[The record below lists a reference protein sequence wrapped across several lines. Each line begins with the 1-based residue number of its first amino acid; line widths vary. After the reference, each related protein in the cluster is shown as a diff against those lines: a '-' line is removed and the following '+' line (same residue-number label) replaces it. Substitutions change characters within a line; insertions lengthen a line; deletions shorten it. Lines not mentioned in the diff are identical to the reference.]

1 MPLKQPAF
9 TNTSSKRESTRDA
22 PCLFEVVHGDT
33 VIRVADDWGGH
44 VLIEKLYVALREA
57 RQARDKAAL
66 LKGATALRHDKPAE
80 NIAAEKLER

>member
-1 MPLKQPAF
+1 MF
-9 TNTSSKRESTRDA
+9 TATPGECESERDA
-22 PCLFEVVHGDT
+22 PYLFEVEHGDT

-66 LKGATALRHDKPAE
+66 LKGAAPLRQDKLAE
-80 NIAAEKLER
+80 NTAAKKVEC